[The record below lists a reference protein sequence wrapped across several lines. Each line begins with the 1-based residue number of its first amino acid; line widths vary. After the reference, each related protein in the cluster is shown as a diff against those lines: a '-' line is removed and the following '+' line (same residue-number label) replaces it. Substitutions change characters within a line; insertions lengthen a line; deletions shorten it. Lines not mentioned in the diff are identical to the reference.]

1 MIFSSYE
8 FVLGFFPV
16 VFAVYWIL
24 NRFRYY
30 HLSKI
35 WMAAASFY
43 FYAQGSPDFF
53 VFFLGSVT
61 ANYVVGTT
69 LCKMQE
75 DSYLTQRR
83 ILMAVG
89 VLANVALL
97 GYYKYYD
104 FFIENVNALTGLD
117 FAMKNIA
124 LPIGIS
130 FFTFQLIAF
139 LVDSYRGLTKE
150 YNVLDYLLF
159 ITFFP
164 QLIVGPIVHHKEMT
178 VQFEDEGNMRL
189 NYKNIA
195 LGIFVFAIG
204 LGKKMLLADP
214 LNNNAAE
221 FYGAVGDQVTM
232 WQAWFYTLEYSISYY
247 FDLSGYTDMAI
258 GLGLFFNI
266 RLPENFNAPFRSRN
280 FKEYW
285 QRQHMTLSRFLG
297 GYVFKNVFRKGS
309 KWRNYYVA
317 TMATFLVSGIW
328 HGAGWNFVIWGI
340 MNGVL
345 VCISAYLAYH
355 KKEPPFLVGWFF
367 TFIFIVLTRV
377 IFVAADMHD
386 TMVVYKAMFDV
397 RGLMEMGWG
406 QVSSACLAFGY
417 ENYQLMLISLAGLLI
432 GWFAPTTRTMA
443 DRFKPDMKHFVF
455 TAVLL
460 AVCFARMNQ
469 VVEFLYFQF

>member
-1 MIFSSYE
+1 MVFSSTL
-8 FVLGFFPV
+8 FLFWFLPV
-16 VFAVYWIL
+16 VLIGYYLCGKNAKNYWLLLASLFFYSWGEPKYVLLMFTLIVINYICGL
-24 NRFRYY
+24 LLARDHNRYLLCATVIFN
-30 HLSKI
+30 
-35 WMAAASFY
+35 
-43 FYAQGSPDFF
+43 
-53 VFFLGSVT
+53 LG
-61 ANYVVGTT
+61 
-69 LCKMQE
+69 
-75 DSYLTQRR
+75 
-83 ILMAVG
+83 I
-89 VLANVALL
+89 L
-97 GYYKYYD
+97 GYFKY
-104 FFIENVNALTGLD
+104 FNFLMETVNAVLSLIGGQSVSL
-117 FAMKNIA
+117 NQIA

-195 LGIFVFAIG
+195 LGIFIFAIG

-297 GYVFKNVFRKGS
+297 GYVFKNVFRKGC

-328 HGAGWNFVIWGI
+328 HGAGWNFIIWGI

-377 IFVAADMHD
+377 IFVAVDMHD

-397 RGLMEMGWG
+397 RSLMEMGWA

-432 GWFAPTTRTMA
+432 CWFAPTTRHMA
-443 DRFKPDMKHFVF
+443 DRFKPDVKHFIF